1 LLSSLGVEFE
11 AVNVDAD
18 PSALKELERL
28 GVPLVPA
35 VAVGDR
41 VVHGWNPKGVAELVG
56 VAYAEPVRLQP
67 IELIDRLDR
76 ILAAAQRAIRQVPG
90 EKLETKPPERDRTVR
105 DLGYHIFRLS
115 VAFPLAVAQNRFPE
129 EWLTEPTPRTLRD
142 GEALARCGE
151 GVRARLKEWYHQAP
165 AEGFDWVVDTYYGP
179 QTVWGLLERTTWHAA
194 QHLRQLYAL
203 LEKMGIAP
211 DRPLTGVDFQGLP
224 LPEALW

>member
-1 LLSSLGVEFE
+1 MLSSLGVEFE
-11 AVNVDAD
+11 AVNVDAS

-35 VAVGDR
+35 VAIGDR
-41 VVHGWNPKGVAELVG
+41 VVHGWNPKGVAELLG
-56 VAYAEPVRLQP
+56 VDYVEPVRLEP
-67 IELIDRLDR
+67 VELVERLDR
-76 ILAAAQRAIRQVPG
+76 ILGAAQRAIRQVPA

-115 VAFPLAVAQNRFPE
+115 VAFPLAVEQNRFPE
-129 EWLTEPTPRTLRD
+129 DWLTEPTPRSLRD
-142 GEALARCGE
+142 GEAIARYGG
-151 GVRARLKEWYHQAP
+151 GVRSQLKEWYHEAP
-165 AEGFDWVVDTYYGP
+165 AEAFDWVVDTYYGP

-203 LEKMGIAP
+203 LERMGVLP
-211 DRPLTGVDFQGLP
+211 DRPLTGADFQGLP

>member
-1 LLSSLGVEFE
+1 MLSSLGVEFE
-11 AVNVDAD
+11 AVNVDAE
-18 PSALKELERL
+18 PAALKELERL
-28 GVPLVPA
+28 GVPRVPA

-56 VAYAEPVRLQP
+56 AAYAEPVRLQP
-67 IELIDRLDR
+67 IELGERLDR
-76 ILAAAQRAIRQVPG
+76 ILAAAQRAIRQVPP

-105 DLGYHIFRLS
+105 DLAYHIFRLS
-115 VAFPLAVAQNRFPE
+115 VSFPLAVEQNRFPE
-129 EWLTEPTPRTLRD
+129 EWLTEPTPRSLKD
-142 GEALARCGE
+142 GDAIARYGE

-203 LEKMGIAP
+203 LDRMGIAP
-211 DRPLTGVDFQGLP
+211 DRPLTGAEFNGLP

>member
-1 LLSSLGVEFE
+1 MLSSLGVEFE
-11 AVNVDAD
+11 AIDVQANPA
-18 PSALKELERL
+18 SLKELERL
-28 GVPLVPA
+28 EVPRVPA

-41 VVHGWNPKGVAELVG
+41 VVHGWNPRSVAELVG
-56 VAYAEPVRLQP
+56 VDYAEPVRLQP

-76 ILAAAQRAIRQVPG
+76 ILAAAQRAIPQVPP

-115 VAFPLAVAQNRFPE
+115 VSFPLAVEQNRLPE
-129 EWLTEPTPRTLRD
+129 ESLAEPAPRAMRD
-142 GEALARCGE
+142 GEAIARYGE

-165 AEGFDWVVDTYYGP
+165 AESFEWVVDTYYGP

-194 QHLRQLYAL
+194 QHLRQVYAL
-203 LEKMGIAP
+203 LERMGIAP
-211 DRPLTGVDFQGLP
+211 DRPLTDADFRGLP